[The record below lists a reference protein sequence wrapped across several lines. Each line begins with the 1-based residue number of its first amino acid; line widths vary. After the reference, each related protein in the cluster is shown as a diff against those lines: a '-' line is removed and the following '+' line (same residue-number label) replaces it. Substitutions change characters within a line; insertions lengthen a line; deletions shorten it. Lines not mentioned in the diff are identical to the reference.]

1 MSIVTDE
8 PTLTLLQ
15 RLRAGDADARERLVA
30 RYLPRLTRWAHG
42 RLPTGARDL
51 SDTHD
56 LVQVTLVR
64 VLSHLEGFEPA
75 HGGSLLGYLQQA
87 LLNVLRNE
95 IRRSRRR
102 GEHGALPDELCADE
116 AESPLA
122 QAAGRESLERYERA
136 LLQLTRPQQELVVM
150 RMELGLD
157 YNEMATEMG
166 STPDAVRMAL
176 RRAVARLV
184 QVLSDG
190 TH

>member
-1 MSIVTDE
+1 MPTLTDE

-15 RLRAGDADARERLVA
+15 RLRAGDTAARERLVA

-64 VLSHLEGFEPA
+64 VLSHLEGFE
-75 HGGSLLGYLQQA
+75 HSGGGSLLGYLQQA

-102 GEHGALPDELCADE
+102 GEHGELPEELAADE
-116 AESPLA
+116 TELA
-122 QAAGRESLERYERA
+122 GVVDVHSNDIADCELRDGRRSNNKFARRRA
-136 LLQLTRPQQELVVM
+136 CLQR
-150 RMELGLD
+150 D
-157 YNEMATEMG
+157 
-166 STPDAVRMAL
+166 L
-176 RRAVARLV
+176 RRRRT
-184 QVLSDG
+184 S
-190 TH
+190 

>member
-1 MSIVTDE
+1 MVTDE

-64 VLSHLEGFEPA
+64 VLSHLEGFEPE

-102 GEHGALPDELCADE
+102 GEHGALPDNLPADE
-116 AESPLA
+116 EGSPLA
-122 QAAGRESLERYERA
+122 QAAGRERLEHYERA
-136 LLQLTRPQQELVVM
+136 LAQLTRREQELVVM

-157 YNEMATEMG
+157 YAEMAVELG

-176 RRAVARLV
+176 RRATAHLV
-184 QVLSDG
+184 KVLSDG
-190 TH
+190 SH

>member
-1 MSIVTDE
+1 MPTLTDE

-15 RLRAGDADARERLVA
+15 RLRAGDTAARERLVA

-42 RLPTGARDL
+42 RLPRGARDL
-51 SDTHD
+51 SDTQD

-64 VLSHLEGFEPA
+64 VLSHLEGFE
-75 HGGSLLGYLQQA
+75 HSGGGSLLGYLQQA

-102 GEHGALPDELCADE
+102 GEHGELPEELAADE
-116 AESPLA
+116 TESPLA
-122 QAAGRESLERYERA
+122 HAAGRESLERYERA
-136 LLQLTRPQQELVVM
+136 LAQLTRQQQELIVM

-157 YNEMATEMG
+157 YDEMAGEVG
-166 STPDAVRMAL
+166 STRDAVRMAL

-184 QVLSDG
+184 EVLSDG
-190 TH
+190 AR